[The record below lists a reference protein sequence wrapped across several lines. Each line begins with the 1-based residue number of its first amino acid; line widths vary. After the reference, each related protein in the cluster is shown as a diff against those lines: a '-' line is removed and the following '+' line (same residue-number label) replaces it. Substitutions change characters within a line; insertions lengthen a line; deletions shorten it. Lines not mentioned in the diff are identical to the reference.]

1 MDTAD
6 LRMRDLFNLIAV
18 IAFAALAVVSLV
30 LHSLTFF
37 GRDPRELSQYLWYG
51 LQFSSAFALIVA
63 ILAFGITEKT
73 QPVAREWSLNQVL
86 GLCFVLFILYA
97 AFNFIFTGSFL
108 LHDANPMIVNGQ
120 YARGSHGMSTPIS
133 KEEFMKEMAY
143 EARLHSGHWM
153 AFFMFAVTALRW
165 RKEKVKPLLKDH

>member
-1 MDTAD
+1 VKA
-6 LRMRDLFNLIAV
+6 RGLFNLIAL
-18 IAFAALAVVSLV
+18 IAFATLAVVSLI

-37 GRDPRELSQYLWYG
+37 GRDPRELSQYLWNG
-51 LQFSSAFALIVA
+51 FQFSSALALIVA
-63 ILAFGITEKT
+63 ILAFGISEKT
-73 QPVAREWSLNQVL
+73 QPVAQEWSLTQVL
-86 GLCFVLFILYA
+86 GLCFVLFIMYA

-153 AFFMFAVTALRW
+153 AFFLFAVTALRW
-165 RKEKVKPLLKDH
+165 RNEKEKRLLKDR